1 MSDPA
6 AISASDV
13 QTNAKSPQPLPPVSK
28 NKRHKRRRI
37 APWDPRKPRPQP
49 HHVEAVR
56 ISCSILD
63 SDFSKDSR
71 FLQNKHLT
79 AADFCA
85 IRLIASAMAGD
96 VQAFRELVDRTEG
109 RVPLALPGSAGA
121 ANDPKNIVIQVIYE
135 DPSPQVQQRQKE
147 INERNARQE
156 AERAKKTLPAGDIEY
171 IDAK

>member
-1 MSDPA
+1 
-6 AISASDV
+6 
-13 QTNAKSPQPLPPVSK
+13 
-28 NKRHKRRRI
+28 
-37 APWDPRKPRPQP
+37 
-49 HHVEAVR
+49 
-56 ISCSILD
+56 
-63 SDFSKDSR
+63 R

>member
-1 MSDPA
+1 MSDQPGASNA
-6 AISASDV
+6 AS
-13 QTNAKSPQPLPPVSK
+13 QTNAESAKPVIPVSK
-28 NKRHKRRRI
+28 NPRHKRRRI
-37 APWDPRKPRPQP
+37 QLWDPRKPRPNLITSKLFEFLQHP
-49 HHVEAVR
+49 R
-56 ISCSILD
+56 